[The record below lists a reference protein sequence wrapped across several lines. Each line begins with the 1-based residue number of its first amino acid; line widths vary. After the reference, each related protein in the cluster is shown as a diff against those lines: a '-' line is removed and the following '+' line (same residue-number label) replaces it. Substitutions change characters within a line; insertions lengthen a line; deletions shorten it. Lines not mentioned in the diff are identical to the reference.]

1 MLWGILQAYLS
12 DEFFKSETQMYTSQK
27 RSVWEKASLGNIVII
42 SFRKRFFLERK
53 SGFFPPDLSNRL
65 KHAEA

>member
-42 SFRKRFFLERK
+42 SFRKRFFFRK
-53 SGFFPPDLSNRL
+53 KEWFFSP
-65 KHAEA
+65 